1 MVAQGAINE
10 TLYDAAEFLKK
21 SSGGELDLQEV
32 SVDDAHINTINRMA
46 AKLEKRQSADE
57 LLTVR
62 QRRQQLNDRSASL
75 SLPSSPLVVVPPVF
89 TPLEF

>member
-1 MVAQGAINE
+1 MVAQRTINE
-10 TLYDAAEFLKK
+10 TLYDVAEFLKK
-21 SSGGELDLQEV
+21 SSGGELDSQEV

-62 QRRQQLNDRSASL
+62 QRRQQLNDRSAPP
-75 SLPSSPLVVVPPVF
+75 SLPSSPLFVVPPVF